1 MERIVFVATA
11 ITAPYVIKK
20 VKAFRKAGYDTI
32 LYAYNRGKSFERAG
46 NEELGEVV
54 DLGYLES
61 GGGYVGKLYKHIGTL
76 KRIYKENESSD
87 CLYILFSF
95 DLALINWLFFKKDY
109 VYHISDLTY
118 AKMKLKGV
126 VNIFRKIDRQLIRK
140 SLLTIVTS
148 RGFQNFIFPDGKC
161 ADKIIEIPN
170 LLQED
175 NPYER
180 KEPQFVKSIENLSI
194 GFVGL
199 NRYKSPLNIAKV
211 VGKYFPNMIFH
222 FYGNGFDSVMSEIDK
237 MCAEYPNIKSHGR
250 FNSTVELQKI
260 YDSIDLLICCY
271 DIENTNVKI
280 AEPNKLY
287 EAIYFNK
294 PIVVSTG
301 TYLATRVKTL
311 GVGYDIDASDE
322 HSIRCFFDK
331 LTLEELNTKINTMHS
346 IPAEDLIDKGE
357 LVVNSIINRDN
368 NARY

>member
-1 MERIVFVATA
+1 MKRIVFVATA

-20 VKAFRKAGYDTI
+20 VKAFRKAGYETI

-46 NEELGEVV
+46 NDELGEVV

-61 GGGYVGKLYKHIGTL
+61 GGGYAGKLYKHIGNL
-76 KRIYKENESSD
+76 KRIYKENKGVE

-95 DLALINWLFFKKDY
+95 DLALINRLFFRKEY

-118 AKMKLKGV
+118 AKIKMKGV
-126 VNIFRKIDRQLIRK
+126 VNILRKIDRQLIRE

-148 RGFQNFIFPDGKC
+148 RGFQDYIFPDGKC
-161 ADKIIEIPN
+161 DDKIIEIPN

-180 KEPQFVKSIENLSI
+180 KEPQFVQYIENLSI
-194 GFVGL
+194 GFVGI

-222 FYGNGFDSVMSEIDK
+222 FYGNGFDSVMYEIDK

-250 FNSTVELQKI
+250 FNSIVDLQNI
-260 YDSIDLLICCY
+260 YDTIDLLICCY
-271 DIENTNVKI
+271 DNENDNVKE

-287 EAIYFNK
+287 EAIFFNK

-301 TYLATRVKTL
+301 TYLAKRVKTL

-322 HSIRCFFDK
+322 HSIRYFFDQ
-331 LTLEELNTKINTMHS
+331 LTLEEMNTKINTMNS
-346 IPAEDLIDKGE
+346 IPTEDLIDKGE
-357 LVVNSIINRDN
+357 LVVNRIITKSGI
-368 NARY
+368 ARC